1 MVGLDLRSATWKL
14 VLGMKSR
21 TLRFQMILR
30 RIILACASVVRMTW
44 MRRLSSRK
52 ALKVML
58 AS

>member
-21 TLRFQMILR
+21 TLRFQKILR